1 MIRFIR
7 IKRILFFFLFTCLMP
22 IQQLVAQINI
32 VDEISQDSLL
42 KNGFV
47 GIHVFDLN
55 QQKTKID
62 FQADRYFTPAST
74 VKLFTAFASKKIL
87 DQKILAAEFFESDDT
102 LFIYPTGDPTFLHA
116 DFSEHPLLELIKKTN
131 KPLTLLEP
139 LDSVV
144 PYGPG
149 WAWDDQSET
158 YMPARSM
165 FPIYGNI
172 LSLEWQK
179 MKKESDSCYY
189 LTLQN
194 TELPRSIFNK
204 TETPDGN
211 QSKITRLQG
220 TNIFSIQLAGRK
232 PIIKQTVPFDP
243 MGLESAFLT
252 LRNLNYRSVYKRK
265 ITPFDQKRLKPL
277 FSQSTDTVIQK
288 MLFRSDNFFAEQLLL
303 MCARKLKDTMDQ
315 SLVIDSLF
323 KTDFEAMINLP
334 RWVDGSGLSRYN
346 LFTPRSQTFLL
357 EKMIRSFG
365 VEYIKKILP
374 SNGKGTLKSFLP
386 GYKPIVFAKTGSLS
400 NNYCLSGLLT
410 TKQGKEFLFSFMV
423 NHVRGSSAEIRS
435 RVERFIQKLY
445 EEN

>member
-1 MIRFIR
+1 
-7 IKRILFFFLFTCLMP
+7 MP
-22 IQQLVAQINI
+22 FQQPVAQINI
-32 VDEISQDSLL
+32 TDEINQDSLL

-62 FQADRYFTPAST
+62 FQSDRYFTPAST

-87 DQKILAAEFFESDDT
+87 DEKILAAEFFESDDT
-102 LFIYPTGDPTFLHA
+102 LFIYPTGDPTFLHP

-165 FPIYGNI
+165 FPVYGNI
-172 LSLEWQK
+172 LNLEWQR
-179 MKKESDSCYY
+179 MKKESDSSYY
-189 LTLQN
+189 LVMQN
-194 TELPRSIFNK
+194 TELPGSIFNK
-204 TETPDGN
+204 TETLDSN
-211 QSKITRLQG
+211 TSQITRLQG
-220 TNIFSIQLAGRK
+220 TNIFSIQLSGRQ
-232 PIIKQTVPFDP
+232 PIIKQSIPFDP

-265 ITPFDQKRLKPL
+265 ITSFDRTRLKPL

-303 MCARKLKDTMDQ
+303 MCARKMKDTMNQ
-315 SLVIDSLF
+315 NMVIDSLF

-410 TKQGKEFLFSFMV
+410 TKKGKEFLFSFMV
-423 NHVRGSSAEIRS
+423 NHVRGSSAEIRK
-435 RVERFIQKLY
+435 RVERFMLKLY